1 MTAEN
6 VKEMLARHEEKWG
19 ERDAAGLAEDYAEAA
34 VLVSPLLG
42 TAVGRGAITQSYRGL
57 FTAFPDWTLTT
68 KSLLVDGE
76 SVAHVVAIAAT
87 HTNELFGLPATN
99 RHVDIQAV
107 ILYRLEGAAIAHE
120 ERIYDFTRFLIEL
133 GVLRSRPA

>member
-1 MTAEN
+1 MTADEIR
-6 VKEMLARHEEKWG
+6 EFFDRRAGLWRS
-19 ERDAAGLAEDYAEAA
+19 RDAEALAADYADEA

-42 TAVGRGAITQSYRGL
+42 TSVGRAAIGQSFRGL
-57 FTAFPDWTLTT
+57 FGAFPDWTLATT
-68 KSLLVDGE
+68 NLMVDAE
-76 SVAHVVAIAAT
+76 NVAQVVSITAT

-99 RHVDIQAV
+99 KRVDIQAV
-107 ILYRLEGAAIAHE
+107 IVYRLVGAAIAHE